1 MEFPSSLK
9 RNTTPP
15 SPGLRVI
22 LMTSSLGAPAAA
34 SLGGVAIFNEN
45 PTVVISWG
53 EGSTSDQV
61 HHESP
66 LHLKTLQPAPSGPSL
81 DRFGGPKTELNP

>member
-1 MEFPSSLK
+1 M
-9 RNTTPP
+9 
-15 SPGLRVI
+15 
-22 LMTSSLGAPAAA
+22 
-34 SLGGVAIFNEN
+34 FNEI
-45 PTVVISWG
+45 PTVVISWA

-66 LHLKTLQPAPSGPSL
+66 LHLETLQSAPSGPSF